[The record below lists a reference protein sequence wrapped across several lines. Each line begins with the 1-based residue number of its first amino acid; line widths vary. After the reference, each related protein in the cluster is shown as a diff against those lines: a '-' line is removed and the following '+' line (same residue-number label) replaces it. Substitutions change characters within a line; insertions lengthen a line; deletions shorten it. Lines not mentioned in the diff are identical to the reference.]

1 MTLTPLNFLI
11 ILYLDSQEQS
21 RLAKIDSRELIT
33 NAFPTYLI
41 VFTEILFLIFRFQYP
56 APGITVK

>member
-21 RLAKIDSRELIT
+21 RIAKIDSRCLIT
-33 NAFPTYLI
+33 NASPAYLI
-41 VFTEILFLIFRFQYP
+41 VFTEILFLIFLFQYP